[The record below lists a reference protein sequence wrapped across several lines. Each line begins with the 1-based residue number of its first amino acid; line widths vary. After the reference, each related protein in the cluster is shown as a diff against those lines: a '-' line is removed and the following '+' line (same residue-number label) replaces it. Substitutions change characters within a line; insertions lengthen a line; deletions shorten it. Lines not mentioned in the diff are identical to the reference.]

1 MASKTVA
8 LGLTG
13 LFISFLV
20 ILIVVQ
26 VLKPYRREGFVVPTK
41 AVRKPVKENLKY

>member
-13 LFISFLV
+13 LFVSFLV
-20 ILIVVQ
+20 ILVVVQ
-26 VLKPYRREGFVVPTK
+26 VLKPREGFVVPTK
-41 AVRKPVKENLKY
+41 AVREPVKENLKY